1 MKRCSQQRGGAFYVV
16 KIYSHF
22 IHYYFALNA
31 IYTIFA
37 HV

>member
-1 MKRCSQQRGGAFYVV
+1 MSAVPFVEQRLFCGT
-16 KIYSHF
+16 KIYSFF